1 MYAFRLEQMGNTDAE
16 STVAPLP
23 ATLRKIRASGEE
35 PTWSGFLRA
44 DLDQVL
50 TSKDDG
56 RITFRQRRV
65 HSCGSAR
72 RPGTKSESKLLQPR
86 LLHPIPHPRLKCCP
100 RFQSIQSTLA
110 LGLDSTRA
118 ARAPVVGYHSVYSGV
133 KFWSDFYRSNDG
145 HDKLVSAQTGYPL
158 AAIVIFEV
166 EQLLQMMVRET
177 YTRFVQIFA
186 G

>member
-1 MYAFRLEQMGNTDAE
+1 MYFRYSLRV
-16 STVAPLP
+16 VAPTHCSSPRKKKSSQLRIGE
-23 ATLRKIRASGEE
+23 ATGYEKRKQAFATEASPSNPPP
-35 PTWSGFLRA
+35 PTQMLSSL
-44 DLDQVL
+44 
-50 TSKDDG
+50 S
-56 RITFRQRRV
+56 I
-65 HSCGSAR
+65 
-72 RPGTKSESKLLQPR
+72 
-86 LLHPIPHPRLKCCP
+86 HPKY
-100 RFQSIQSTLA
+100 LA